1 MREAVE
7 GIGALE
13 HSQIRDVEALDVH
26 FHHDTFEEH
35 VKALEVWRAEMPEE
49 AANCRVFKGSE
60 AAKVLSFLRIFFSF
74 SFAAE
79 NLRGQMFQVSEKVV
93 GVIAYPAGA
102 AHPYRTVTSI
112 FANLLTRYPD
122 RQVVTVTF
130 AHNTVFC

>member
-60 AAKVLSFLRIFFSF
+60 AAKVLSFLRIFFLFLSQ
-74 SFAAE
+74 
-79 NLRGQMFQVSEKVV
+79 LKTCG
-93 GVIAYPAGA
+93 
-102 AHPYRTVTSI
+102 
-112 FANLLTRYPD
+112 D
-122 RQVVTVTF
+122 RCSKFLKRWSASSPIRRVPPTHIVP
-130 AHNTVFC
+130 